1 MANPIYSSPEELQ
14 QKVDAYFADEDNY
27 PFKITSLC
35 LAIGFSSR
43 QTFYNYK
50 KKTEFSHIL
59 ETASLRIEEGHEG
72 RLFLSEGNITGS
84 IFALKSMGWSDAPQV
99 EDTNENKVENLTE
112 YDKDDFIRRFKE
124 DY

>member
-1 MANPIYSSPEELQ
+1 MSNPIYSSPEDLQ
-14 QKVDAYFADEDNY
+14 QKVDAYFADGRNY

-43 QTFYNYK
+43 QSFYNYK
-50 KKTEFSHIL
+50 KKSEFSHIL
-59 ETASLRIEEGHEG
+59 ETAHLKIQEGHEE
-72 RLFLSEGNITGS
+72 RLFLTEGNITGS
-84 IFALKSMGWSDAPQV
+84 IFALKSMGWCDTPQA
-99 EDTNENKVENLTE
+99 EDSLENKVETLTE